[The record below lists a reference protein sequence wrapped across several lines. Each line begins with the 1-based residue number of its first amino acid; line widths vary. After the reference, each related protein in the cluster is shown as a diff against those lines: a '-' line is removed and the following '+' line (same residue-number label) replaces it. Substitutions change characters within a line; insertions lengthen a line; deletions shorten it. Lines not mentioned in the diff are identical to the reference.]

1 MQLTQRQIDYCMEC
15 GVCTGSCPVSRENPT
30 FSPRQMVKRSIM
42 KPGGE
47 LTQSRGIWTCLS
59 CARCSERCPVEIDF
73 PEFIRSYREHARKA
87 GNTPQ
92 EAHYGLLQSI
102 AVLQTCNIK
111 QKRTTWATDVGSFRE
126 TGDYFY
132 LLKLNEDLISSG
144 EVTVLDGNQ
153 TWTVGDFYEIE
164 VEQP

>member
-1 MQLTQRQIDYCMEC
+1 
-15 GVCTGSCPVSRENPT
+15 
-30 FSPRQMVKRSIM
+30 M
-42 KPGGE
+42 KK
-47 LTQSRGIWTCLS
+47 
-59 CARCSERCPVEIDF
+59 
-73 PEFIRSYREHARKA
+73 EFILILSLLMMILIACDKDSSSPKESNAMIRLKSDEFNIIYLALSKSLDYRPLSFDE
-87 GNTPQ
+87 
-92 EAHYGLLQSI
+92 
-102 AVLQTCNIK
+102 
-111 QKRTTWATDVGSFRE
+111 KRQYNKTDADWYINGGTAPFMTNYKDFFNS